1 MEAVAQASV
10 RGFHEVPARPG
21 QESDAA
27 QGNTERPGIALA
39 RETIRTPLGLSRRS
53 QRFRCA
59 VVILAG
65 SRRSRSM
72 RAYVTVAGMAFALV
86 AVWAALVPFVA

>member
-1 MEAVAQASV
+1 MLRRATPSG
-10 RGFHEVPARPG
+10 RGSRDKPSSSG
-21 QESDAA
+21 
-27 QGNTERPGIALA
+27 ALA
-39 RETIRTPLGLSRRS
+39 RETIRTPLGLFRRS